1 MFDLFLSKFH
11 YICIEV
17 LAAKNRNSTKYKNI
31 YVIIDF
37 QRVEF
42 TVRCNQLMFLYMS
55 VKKSSAKGIRNTEKI
70 YNFVIVGYFLYK
82 SIDSGF
88 WLFFLSDNDFK
99 K

>member
-1 MFDLFLSKFH
+1 MFLSKFH

-42 TVRCNQLMFLYMS
+42 TVISFPIFRLLAPINLE
-55 VKKSSAKGIRNTEKI
+55 SAEYHNCEYTA
-70 YNFVIVGYFLYK
+70 
-82 SIDSGF
+82 
-88 WLFFLSDNDFK
+88 SDIENKFTVTITPMERIK
-99 K
+99 TPARKM